1 MKNIILLLMI
11 FIVTA
16 CQVNKNEVAGLYTVK
31 NQLNTIDTLKI
42 LAGGE
47 YVRILRVKSKRI
59 VFKNTDK
66 WNFADGRITLRNY
79 LLDNDD
85 TYSSGVVLDDV
96 TITSSLPMETRF
108 GKIIIYYRQDEE
120 NQDNHYYEKQ

>member
-11 FIVTA
+11 FVVAA

-96 TITSSLPMETRF
+96 TITSSLPMERRF